1 MTIEIISSFMNFTM
15 LMCRFY
21 DALILPHLININ
33 KLRPENTLNATIPLI
48 KRCKGS
54 FFLYRET
61 INSNR
66 HSSNSSD
73 SFIKISCT
81 L

>member
-1 MTIEIISSFMNFTM
+1 MTTEIISSFMNFTM

-33 KLRPENTLNATIPLI
+33 KLRPENTLNARIPVI

-54 FFLYRET
+54 YFFYRET
-61 INSNR
+61 ITSNR
-66 HSSNSSD
+66 HPPNRSNSIHS
-73 SFIKISCT
+73 
-81 L
+81 

>member
-33 KLRPENTLNATIPLI
+33 KLRPENTLNAPIP
-48 KRCKGS
+48 KRDDQKGGIASKDARGAS
-54 FFLYRET
+54 F
-61 INSNR
+61 
-66 HSSNSSD
+66 
-73 SFIKISCT
+73 CT
-81 L
+81 EKQ

>member
-33 KLRPENTLNATIPLI
+33 KLRPENTLNAPIPLQ
-48 KRCKGS
+48 KMQGELLFVPRNNK
-54 FFLYRET
+54 
-61 INSNR
+61 
-66 HSSNSSD
+66 
-73 SFIKISCT
+73 
-81 L
+81 